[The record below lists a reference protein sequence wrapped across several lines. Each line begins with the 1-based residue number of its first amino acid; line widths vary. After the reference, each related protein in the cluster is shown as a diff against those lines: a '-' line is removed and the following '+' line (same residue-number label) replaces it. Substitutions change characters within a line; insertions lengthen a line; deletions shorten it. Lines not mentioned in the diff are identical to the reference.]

1 MSWTKADGA
10 MIELQFSQPLN
21 PVSDADASHFTIT
34 VPEYTYVPGGEIV
47 NVSKAVAHVS
57 NKAMLNQLIDLSTG
71 TMTDMTSES
80 GVLTLGVSG

>member
-47 NVSKAVAHVS
+47 NISKAVAHVS
-57 NKAMLNQLIDLSTG
+57 NKATLNQLIDLSTG
-71 TMTDMTSES
+71 TMTDIM
-80 GVLTLGVSG
+80 VQRNKLTLEAQS

>member
-10 MIELQFSQPLN
+10 MIELKFSQPLN

-47 NVSKAVAHVS
+47 NVSKAIAHVS
-57 NKAMLNQLIDLSTG
+57 NKAILNQLIDLSTG
-71 TMTDMTSES
+71 TMTDMISES

>member
-71 TMTDMTSES
+71 TMTDMTSKS

>member
-57 NKAMLNQLIDLSTG
+57 NKAMLNQLIDLSIG
-71 TMTDMTSES
+71 TMTDMTSKS